1 MLINFSV
8 ENFLSFKEEATLSLV
23 ASNGKELRETHVF
36 TPELENEVKS
46 FDLLRSAVIYGP
58 NAGGKTNLLNA
69 LSTMKK
75 VVLGSA
81 KNTAPIP
88 ITPFKFSKTTQD
100 APSTFEVT
108 MLIDKVRYEYGFS
121 ATRNRIHSEW
131 LYAFPFNRLQ
141 RWFDRKYNKD
151 TDSDDYIFGEVL
163 KGDKAVWQ
171 RATRTDSLF
180 LSMAVQLNS
189 AKLQPF
195 CDWFEKK
202 LRFIFGDFSLGVT
215 LENYNKSDGKNI
227 LNFMQ
232 VADFSIADLKVKEE
246 KFSLKKLPDSLPK
259 EVKEALKKKLQDE
272 MDEFQ
277 EGTMYEP
284 KTIHKTHEGDICELS
299 LDQESDGTQR
309 MLALAS
315 PFLKALKTG
324 QTLIIDELNQNLHP
338 ILMRSLIKMFH
349 NPEANKNGAQL
360 IFTNHAVSILRPD
373 IFRRDQIWFCERQ
386 TDETTTLFP
395 LTDLKPR
402 KENEDF
408 ETYYMAGRYGALPF
422 IQDFFPTTNTEVLE

>member
-1 MLINFSV
+1 MLISFTV
-8 ENFLSFKEEATLSLV
+8 ENLLSFKEEATLSLV
-23 ASNGKELRETHVF
+23 ANGGKELRKTHVF

-58 NAGGKTNLLNA
+58 NAGGKTNLLRA

-88 ITPFKFSKTTQD
+88 ITPFKFSKVTLD
-100 APSTFEVT
+100 APSTFE
-108 MLIDKVRYEYGFS
+108 MAMFIDGVRYEYGFS
-121 ATRNRIHSEW
+121 ATRNRFHSEW

-151 TDSDDYIFGEVL
+151 TDSDEYIFGDVL

-180 LSMAVQLNS
+180 LSVAVQLNS
-189 AKLQPF
+189 AHLQPIY
-195 CDWFEKK
+195 DWFEKK
-202 LRFIFGDFSLGVT
+202 LRFIFGDFPLTIT
-215 LENYNKSDGKNI
+215 LEDYNKADGKDI
-227 LNFMQ
+227 LTFMQ
-232 VADFSIADLKVKEE
+232 VADFSITDMKVKEE
-246 KFSLKKLPDSLPK
+246 EFSSKELPDSMPK
-259 EVKEALKKKLQDE
+259 ELKEHLTKELQG
-272 MDEFQ
+272 
-277 EGTMYEP
+277 GTMYEP
-284 KTIHKTHEGDICELS
+284 KTIHKTHEGDVCELS

-309 MLALAS
+309 MLALAA

-408 ETYYMAGRYGALPF
+408 EAYYMAGRYGALPF
-422 IQDFFPTTNTEVLE
+422 IQDFFPTTDTEALE

>member
-1 MLINFSV
+1 MLISFSV
-8 ENFLSFKEEATLSLV
+8 ENFRSFKEEATLSLV
-23 ASNGKELRETHVF
+23 ASNGEELRETHVF
-36 TPELENEVKS
+36 TPELENGVKS

-58 NAGGKTNLLNA
+58 NAGGKTNLLRA
-69 LSTMKK
+69 LSTMRRI
-75 VVLGSA
+75 VLGSA
-81 KNTAPIP
+81 KNSAPLP
-88 ITPFKFSKTTQD
+88 ITSFKFSKVTLD
-100 APSTFEVT
+100 APSTFEVA
-108 MLIDKVRYEYGFS
+108 MFIDGVRYEYGFS
-121 ATRNRIHSEW
+121 ATCNRIHSEW

-151 TDSDDYIFGEVL
+151 TDSDKYIFGETL

-180 LSMAVQLNS
+180 LSVAVQLNS
-189 AKLQPF
+189 AKLQPI

-202 LRFIFGDFSLGVT
+202 TRFIFGNFPVTIT
-215 LENYNKSDGKNI
+215 LEDYNKADGKDI
-227 LNFMQ
+227 LEFMQ

-246 KFSLKKLPDSLPK
+246 KFSLEKLPDSLPK
-259 EVKEALKKKLQDE
+259 EAKKALKRKLKNE
-272 MDEFQ
+272 MGKFQ

-284 KTIHKTHEGDICELS
+284 TTIHKTHEGDVCELD
-299 LDQESDGTQR
+299 LTQESDGTQR
-309 MLALAS
+309 MLALAA
-315 PFLKALKTG
+315 PFLQALKTG

-395 LTDLKPR
+395 LTDRKPR

-408 ETYYMAGRYGALPF
+408 EAYYMAGRYGALPF
-422 IQDFFPTTNTEVLE
+422 IQDLFPTTNTEVLE